1 MAAPGQDAQLHFWA
15 WEGSDAR
22 HPCPAPCTEPL
33 HGSLPAPAAAS
44 RRKTEPCKTTT
55 ASQEGAG
62 LMQLHSPPQQ
72 VSPRLTASKGRTSV
86 AVPLQETSLEVTL
99 HSSLISQSP
108 FYPWAPPQGL
118 LCSSICKMLSEMV
131 RHCWNSSSKS
141 DPRWTISL
149 RPPEFTPMGV
159 GIKSSAAYLHHIHPI
174 SSHKG
179 IMTRLSTHLPPSHTF
194 PGIFSTSSGIFQ
206 VTFNQWAKHPFTF

>member
-15 WEGSDAR
+15 LEGSDAR

-72 VSPRLTASKGRTSV
+72 VSPRPTASKGRTSV

-99 HSSLISQSP
+99 HSSLISQSSLP
-108 FYPWAPPQGL
+108 LGSTTGSPVFFHMRNAFWDGQALLKLQQQVWSQVNHLTETSRVYSHRDRNKKFSCLSAP
-118 LCSSICKMLSEMV
+118 
-131 RHCWNSSSKS
+131 H
-141 DPRWTISL
+141 
-149 RPPEFTPMGV
+149 
-159 GIKSSAAYLHHIHPI
+159 
-174 SSHKG
+174 
-179 IMTRLSTHLPPSHTF
+179 PSHFQPQRNYYQTVNPSATLPYF
-194 PGIFSTSSGIFQ
+194 PWYIFHQLRYFPSNF
-206 VTFNQWAKHPFTF
+206 